1 MENQFYRTS
10 GASLITGAILIIT
23 TMVLHPTG
31 GSMHHIIQITN
42 IAIISHSIGVLSIP
56 MLAFGFYGLSQCLI
70 DKGRLSNLAFLIM
83 LFGLIAAMFAAIIN
97 GLTIP
102 YFLNQYAE
110 NIEANENLLKAV
122 IKFGFSFNKSL
133 DYVFIS
139 ACCLAILL
147 YSIIII
153 IQNKMPKWIGMY
165 GLLLI
170 LLTLIGLA
178 TSFVF
183 TSVFGFRIFIFSIAG
198 WFLAAG
204 YLLTKSKEI

>member
-1 MENQFYRTS
+1 MENQFYRNA
-10 GASLITGAILIIT
+10 GISLITGAILIIT

-31 GSMHHIIQITN
+31 GSLHHIIQITN
-42 IAIISHSIGVLSIP
+42 IAMISHAIGIFSIP
-56 MLAFGFYGLSQCLI
+56 MLAFGFYGLSQYLL
-70 DKGRLSNLAFLIM
+70 DKSKASTLAFLIM
-83 LFGLIAAMFAAIIN
+83 LLGLIAAMFAAIIN

-110 NIEANENLLKAV
+110 NIEANENLLKAI

-147 YSIIII
+147 YSIIIML
-153 IQNKMPKWIGMY
+153 QNKMPKWIGIY

-183 TSVFGFRIFIFSIAG
+183 TSVFGFSIFIFSIAS
-198 WFLAAG
+198 WFLATG
-204 YLLTKSKEI
+204 YLLTKSKGI